1 VAFRRTQAGRLFVA
15 VLSFPGAKK
24 IGGSGEGG
32 SSPHLRF
39 WRKFAHTPHQISG
52 GNTPL
57 VRISVEGKKV
67 GTIQPDKIMQLSQQ
81 SFRGLHPT
89 RSPCPRLA
97 ERTGS
102 LAERDIG
109 RMAVERK
116 AVDRIERNL
125 DPRTVRRITGYN
137 LEPAPYRQTQ
147 RDIRPNTLK
156 VVKSSGHTLID
167 EGAPYI
173 VRSSAPFAPPPQELT
188 FRIDIAISAKH

>member
-1 VAFRRTQAGRLFVA
+1 
-15 VLSFPGAKK
+15 
-24 IGGSGEGG
+24 
-32 SSPHLRF
+32 
-39 WRKFAHTPHQISG
+39 
-52 GNTPL
+52 
-57 VRISVEGKKV
+57 
-67 GTIQPDKIMQLSQQ
+67 
-81 SFRGLHPT
+81 
-89 RSPCPRLA
+89 
-97 ERTGS
+97 
-102 LAERDIG
+102 
-109 RMAVERK
+109 MAVERK